1 MLIESHLEAVLDRS
15 SEQDVRFGDQ
25 LVKDAL
31 RLANWGFHKH
41 EAGFLNPTERL
52 DQGSG
57 RVFKQGQIIWV
68 KNENRMELISIFLH
82 YFQHYDQTQT
92 IKDRCPICFQKAT
105 KNCSDC
111 D

>member
-52 DQGSG
+52 D
-57 RVFKQGQIIWV
+57 
-68 KNENRMELISIFLH
+68 
-82 YFQHYDQTQT
+82 
-92 IKDRCPICFQKAT
+92 
-105 KNCSDC
+105 
-111 D
+111 